1 MTGEETGGRDRPRRV
16 GFGHW
21 RLAEE
26 TQVVSLILAG
36 LILLFALS
44 LAHDEIVEAAVE
56 AGWLPDRLRE
66 PAEIV
71 LGVVIFAAW
80 SALTLVF
87 AAVSRASARGGRDD
101 GR

>member
-1 MTGEETGGRDRPRRV
+1 VTGDATSGRGRHLRV

-36 LILLFALS
+36 LIMLFALS
-44 LAHDEIVEAAVE
+44 LAHDEIVDGAVE
-56 AGWLPDRLRE
+56 AGWLAERMRE

-71 LGVVIFAAW
+71 LGFVIFAAW
-80 SALTLVF
+80 SALTLMF
-87 AAVSRASARGGRDD
+87 AAVIRTSARNGHD
-101 GR
+101 

>member
-1 MTGEETGGRDRPRRV
+1 VTGEETSGRSRHRRV

-36 LILLFALS
+36 LIMLFALS
-44 LAHDEIVEAAVE
+44 LAHDEIVDGAVE
-56 AGWLPDRLRE
+56 AGWLAERLRE

-71 LGVVIFAAW
+71 LGAAIFAAW
-80 SALTLVF
+80 SALTLMF
-87 AAVSRASARGGRDD
+87 ASVIRASARNGHE
-101 GR
+101 